1 VTGYARTPMPPLL
14 YAASVTPLREGGS
27 RLDEDAIEPLVRY
40 LRKGGVDGVFC
51 CGTTGEGV
59 LLSTAERRRAAERFR
74 EACDGALIV
83 HCGAQS
89 TAETQELAAHA
100 AEQGA
105 DGVAVIPPPY
115 YPLDDESLVAHF
127 TAAAAACAPVPF
139 YLYAF
144 TARSG
149 YPITPRVVEAV
160 RERAPNVAGL
170 KVSESPFETVAPFL
184 ELGLPVLVGNEPLIP
199 QALAAGA
206 AGSVS
211 GLASAFPERVSAL
224 LRQPSEEGAGLVR
237 ELRDRLGVATFIPA
251 LKAALRHR
259 GVPIEP
265 DVRAPLRPLHAERA
279 AQLATL

>member
-1 VTGYARTPMPPLL
+1 MPPVL
-14 YAASVTPLREGGS
+14 YAASVTPLRDGGS
-27 RLDEDAIEPLVRY
+27 QLDEHAIEPLVRF
-40 LRKGGVDGVFC
+40 LCEGGVDGVFC

-74 EACDGALIV
+74 EACDGTLIV
-83 HCGAQS
+83 HCGTQS
-89 TAETQELAAHA
+89 TAEAQELAAHA
-100 AEQGA
+100 AELGA

-115 YPLDDESLVAHF
+115 YPLDEDSLIDHF

-149 YPITPRVVEAV
+149 YPITRRVVEAV
-160 RERAPNVAGL
+160 RDRAPNVAGL
-170 KVSESPFETVAPFL
+170 KVSESPFDAVSPFL
-184 ELGLPVLVGNEPLIP
+184 ELGLPVFVGNEPLIP
-199 QALAAGA
+199 QALEAGA

-211 GLASAFPERVSAL
+211 GLASAFPDRVAEL
-224 LRQPSEEGAGLVR
+224 LQHPTEEGAGRLR
-237 ELRDRLGVATFIPA
+237 ELRDQLGTSTFIPA
-251 LKAALRHR
+251 LKVALRHR

-265 DVRAPLRPLHAERA
+265 DVRAPLRPLRGERA